1 MTRASH
7 VRDREIGRQGD
18 RTDRETGGQGDDLRA
33 YHGMQSLISFL
44 RVLTSVSIQS
54 LLSALY
60 PLTSF
65 SALCSLPSA
74 QAEVRMNFERHMP
87 GMASN
92 GGRCIDGGGR
102 GPFIGFLPG
111 YVRYSMPKLNASL
124 PPTAPA
130 STTSSDTRT
139 SSDSSSDSSSD
150 TPTPTGGDI
159 AILRIDV
166 DMYEGYLDVFFHMA
180 HRVPVG
186 GFFLM
191 DDYLCVP
198 EAKNAVDDFRSWHG
212 ITSRT

>member
-1 MTRASH
+1 
-7 VRDREIGRQGD
+7 
-18 RTDRETGGQGDDLRA
+18 
-33 YHGMQSLISFL
+33 
-44 RVLTSVSIQS
+44 
-54 LLSALY
+54 
-60 PLTSF
+60 
-65 SALCSLPSA
+65 
-74 QAEVRMNFERHMP
+74 MNFERHMP

-139 SSDSSSDSSSD
+139 SSDSSSDSSLD

-198 EAKNAVDDFRSWHG
+198 EAKKAVDDFRSWHG

>member
-1 MTRASH
+1 
-7 VRDREIGRQGD
+7 
-18 RTDRETGGQGDDLRA
+18 
-33 YHGMQSLISFL
+33 
-44 RVLTSVSIQS
+44 
-54 LLSALY
+54 
-60 PLTSF
+60 
-65 SALCSLPSA
+65 
-74 QAEVRMNFERHMP
+74 MNFERHMP

-130 STTSSDTRT
+130 STTSSDTPT
-139 SSDSSSDSSSD
+139 S
-150 TPTPTGGDI
+150 GDI

-198 EAKNAVDDFRSWHG
+198 EAKKAVDDFRSWHG